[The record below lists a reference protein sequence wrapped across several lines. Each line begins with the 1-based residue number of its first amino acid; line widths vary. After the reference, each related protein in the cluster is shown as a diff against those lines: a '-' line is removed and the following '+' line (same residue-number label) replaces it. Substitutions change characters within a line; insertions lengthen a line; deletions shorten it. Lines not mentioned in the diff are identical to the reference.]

1 MTADEV
7 GVTTK
12 IGGGITAARPSE
24 ERVDGEPCQACT
36 PLSVAEEVSG
46 ISSFG
51 DKRRRRGSQS
61 PCLWTHQF
69 NGRVCGVEV
78 IEVATSIAVL
88 ALVVPREELCHLR
101 REGERGGL
109 GEVNKGEAVEQ
120 ACQAWELTLVGE
132 VRPPHRVA

>member
-7 GVTTK
+7 GVTTE

-24 ERVDGEPCQACT
+24 ERVDGEPRQACT
-36 PLSVAEEVSG
+36 PLAVAEEVSG

-51 DKRRRRGSQS
+51 GEGSRGRGQS
-61 PCLWTHQF
+61 PRLWTHQLY
-69 NGRVCGVEV
+69 GRVCGVEV

-101 REGERGGL
+101 REGE
-109 GEVNKGEAVEQ
+109 
-120 ACQAWELTLVGE
+120 
-132 VRPPHRVA
+132 